1 MSTILDQFITNVDE
15 LHKKGTPTATLVTLV
30 ELGLT
35 DLLKH
40 PNLLSRN
47 CMLLPPGLQN
57 VAHLLYMGK
66 NESWTLEAFVWK
78 SGAMTPIHDHG
89 VWGVVGQYLGA
100 ELDIRY
106 TMLRGN
112 VQEDWADLAETGR
125 TPMMPGNVITL
136 LPPDDIHQ
144 VKSISA
150 GTSVSIHVYGGNIR
164 KIDRY
169 EFDLN
174 TGKITIDRRR

>member
-1 MSTILDQFITNVDE
+1 MSLILDQFITNVDE
-15 LHKKGTPTATLVTLV
+15 LHKRGTPTATLVGSVNKQLI
-30 ELGLT
+30 

-40 PNLLSRN
+40 PNWLPRN

-57 VAHLLYMGK
+57 VGHLLYMGK
-66 NESWTLEAFVWK
+66 NESWTMEAFVWK
-78 SGAMTPIHDHG
+78 QGARTPVHDHG
-89 VWGVVGQYLGA
+89 VWGVIGQYWGQ

-106 TMLRGN
+106 KILQGN
-112 VQEDWADLAETGR
+112 VQEDRADLWENGR
-125 TPMMPGNVITL
+125 VLMKPGDVITL

-144 VKSISA
+144 VRNTFLGVSL
-150 GTSVSIHVYGGNIR
+150 SIHVYGGNIR

-169 EFDLN
+169 EFDLD

>member
-1 MSTILDQFITNVDE
+1 MSAILDHFIANVDA
-15 LHKKGTPTATLVTLV
+15 LHEKGTPTATLVTLV

-40 PNLLSRN
+40 SNWLPRN
-47 CMLLPPGLQN
+47 CTLLPPGLQN
-57 VAHLLYMGK
+57 VGHLLYMGK
-66 NESWTLEAFVWK
+66 NESWSMEAFVWK
-78 SGAMTPIHDHG
+78 QGAMTPIHDHG

-106 TMLRGN
+106 MILQGN
-112 VQEDWADLAETGR
+112 VQEDRADLAETGR
-125 TPMMPGNVITL
+125 TPMMPGDVITL

-144 VKSISA
+144 VKSISV

-169 EFDLN
+169 EFDLD
-174 TGKITIDRRR
+174 TGKITVDRRR